1 MIELNSGAAPEA
13 PRPLAVTVKAAC
25 KFIGV
30 GRTTMWGLIKSGRVE
45 TARIGRRR
53 VVLFASLEALLAQG
67 SAS

>member
-1 MIELNSGAAPEA
+1 MIEINSGAAFEA
-13 PRPLAVTVKAAC
+13 PRPLAVTVSAAC

-30 GRTTMWGLIKSGRVE
+30 GRTTMWALIKAGRIQTV
-45 TARIGRRR
+45 RIGRRR